1 MKKSLLF
8 GIAALALT
16 VGACGGNEKKAS
28 PEEEVRDYG
37 RYFVEKLAA
46 NQVDSIKAT
55 YPDIVKGDSLL
66 PVKSDTIIVVESAP
80 GKFDVTLAEGI
91 ILKVNRSEEGDITVA
106 ESKGLFVFPDD
117 KVELAKKTGMWD
129 DNLTDAQLAERMND
143 NDFFEWVKAKIK
155 KTTSNILS
163 VKGDVF
169 SGDGQ
174 YIVNNTNVHI
184 SGSDYVI
191 LKEETMRY
199 ETDEMYVWDW
209 KTRKYSKPGRDIPPH
224 GKIKEES
231 WVAPVGTQDVVKG
244 VKMKLSQE
252 QMLEKFASFT
262 GQEYQEY
269 LDSKKN

>member
-1 MKKSLLF
+1 MKRGILF

-16 VGACGGNEKKAS
+16 VGACGGGEKKVS

-46 NQVDSIKAT
+46 NQIDSIKAT

-106 ESKGLFVFPDD
+106 ESKGLFAFPED

-143 NDFFEWVKAKIK
+143 NDFFEWVSKKIVNSTK
-155 KTTSNILS
+155 NIISIGKTHDDGSNP
-163 VKGDVF
+163 
-169 SGDGQ
+169 SGDPDV
-174 YIVNNTNVHI
+174 YRKYVVLTNNTDVPV
-184 SGSDYVI
+184 SGSDY
-191 LKEETMRY
+191 KTKWRWETW
-199 ETDEMYVWDW
+199 ELSGNNTESG
-209 KTRKYSKPGRDIPPH
+209 KDIPPH
-224 GKIKEES
+224 GSVTIKWKEGGDSGKEITGIK
-231 WVAPVGTQDVVKG
+231 WN
-244 VKMKLSQE
+244 LSDQE
-252 QMLEKFASFT
+252 LKAKFASYT
-262 GQEYQEY
+262 GKEYQEY